1 MHSMRRRLVLLF
13 LILVRAAP
21 TFVEFTVVT
30 GPEAA
35 DLGTFVLELN
45 STWAPLGTERLIEL
59 VEANFYNQARFFRVL
74 PKFMAQFGMAA
85 DPKVHVAWT
94 KRKLR
99 DDPVMASNV
108 RGTVSFAMSGP
119 NTRTTQ
125 LFVNTVDNH
134 RLDKEGFAPI
144 GRVVRGMDT
153 VGRINS
159 KHKEVPNQGK
169 IYNRGNAYLK
179 EAFPD
184 LSYVVSARVLAP
196 SSGGGDGRT
205 LVECQMRHQEVDPLN
220 KPISRVR
227 ASSEVVLDVREDWAP
242 HGAARFLDLVTSG
255 ALDRSTFYR
264 AVPNF
269 VAQFG
274 VPRDAGMFTQWVGN
288 SIPDDAPNDVPFLKG
303 VLSFAASG
311 PSARDC
317 ELFFSLEQLSFLGKA
332 PWERVVAF
340 VVEGAT
346 LLGAI
351 HTGYGDMSPDFGN
364 GPEQAR
370 VRSKNGYAYLDQE
383 FPLLSSMD
391 SCRVVSVHD
400 NSTWAKTRR
409 WVDKPK
415 PQATAPDMLLE
426 AATLAQEVRGLR
438 SGGRP
443 HFVDPLALLYLMAG
457 GLVAFLIAVL
467 IAVQKGNMQGNPI
480 DRKR

>member
-1 MHSMRRRLVLLF
+1 MCALSMRYLLF
-13 LILVRAAP
+13 FLIMVRAAP
-21 TFVEFTVVT
+21 TLVEFTVVT

-35 DLGTFVLELN
+35 DLETFVLELN

-59 VEANFYNQARFFRVL
+59 VEANFFNQARFFRVL

-85 DPKVHVAWT
+85 DPKVHAMWS

-99 DDPVMASNV
+99 DDPVIASNV

-144 GRVVRGMDT
+144 GRIVRGMDT

-159 KHKEVPNQGK
+159 RHKELPSQGK
-169 IYNRGNAYLK
+169 IYNRGNVYLK

-184 LSYVVSARVLAP
+184 LSYVVSARVLTP
-196 SSGGGDGRT
+196 GSSGGDGRT
-205 LVECQMRHQEVDPLN
+205 LVECQVRHQEGGPLG
-220 KPISRVR
+220 KLASLQLSSR
-227 ASSEVVLDVREDWAP
+227 VVLDVREDWAP
-242 HGAARFLDLVTSG
+242 LGAGRFLDLVTSG
-255 ALDRSTFYR
+255 ALDRSAFYR

-274 VPRDAGMFTQWVGN
+274 VPREANLFTQWVGN
-288 SIPDDAPNDVPFLKG
+288 SIPDDAHNEVPFLKG
-303 VLSFAASG
+303 SLSFAASG
-311 PSARDC
+311 SSARDC
-317 ELFFSLEQLSFLGKA
+317 ELFFSLGQLSFLGKA

-340 VVEGAT
+340 VVEGAS
-346 LLGAI
+346 LLDAI
-351 HTGYGDMSPDFGN
+351 YTGYGDVSPVLGH
-364 GPEQAR
+364 GPEQAQ
-370 VRSKNGYAYLDQE
+370 VRSKNGYAYLDRK
-383 FPLLSSMD
+383 FPLLSSLE
-391 SCRVVSVHD
+391 SCSVVSVHG

-409 WVDKPK
+409 WVDRPMT
-415 PQATAPDMLLE
+415 QAAAPGELLGGARRDE
-426 AATLAQEVRGLR
+426 QAISLR
-438 SGGRP
+438 SGERP

-457 GLVAFLIAVL
+457 GVVAFLVAVL
-467 IAVQKGNMQGNPI
+467 IAARKGQLFGTPA